1 MKTSPTRWYPLRL
14 EEGVGQGT
22 GATCEVEGLATTS
35 TRLQDASVWR
45 WRRRSKVRENHLR
58 RIWKEGGTAVNGWLH
73 VPSSFS
79 AEVMAHA
86 GWDSLTIDMQHG
98 PVDYGS
104 LVPMLQAISTTD
116 TVPIVRVPWNDPGL
130 IMRVLDA
137 GCYAVISPMINTRE
151 EAEAFVGACRY
162 PPEGYRSYGPYRGNL
177 YGGPGYT
184 RHANE
189 TVVTMAM
196 IETQQALEN
205 LDEILG
211 VNGLDAVF
219 VGPSDLGQSL
229 GHGPGMDRSEPEVV
243 EAIERVLA
251 AARDHSLA
259 AGIFTGSPE
268 YASRMAGN
276 GFQFV
281 TISSDARLMAS
292 AAASAIAAFE
302 SE

>member
-1 MKTSPTRWYPLRL
+1 M
-14 EEGVGQGT
+14 
-22 GATCEVEGLATTS
+22 
-35 TRLQDASVWR
+35 
-45 WRRRSKVRENHLR
+45 RENLLR
-58 RIWKEGGTAVNGWLH
+58 KIWREGETAVNGWLH

-79 AEVMAHA
+79 AEVMAQA

-116 TVPIVRVPWNDPGL
+116 TVPVVRVPWNDPGL

-137 GCYAVISPMINTRE
+137 GCYAVICPMINTRE

-162 PPEGYRSYGPYRGNL
+162 PPEGYRSYGPYRAIL
-177 YGGPGYT
+177 YGGQDYT
-184 RHANE
+184 DHANE
-189 TVVTMAM
+189 TIVTMAM
-196 IETQQALEN
+196 IETHEALEN
-205 LDEILG
+205 LQQILS
-211 VNGLDAVF
+211 VPGLDAVF

-229 GHGPGMDRSEPEVV
+229 GHGPGMDREEPEVV
-243 EAIERVLA
+243 EAIDSVLA
-251 AARDHSLA
+251 AARDGGLA

-268 YASRMAGN
+268 YASRMALK

-281 TISSDARLMAS
+281 TISSDVRLMAS
-292 AAASAIAAFE
+292 AAAGAIAAFE